1 MLAINGTGKK
11 GILKCSLS
19 FTAHTFSQRRQHERP
34 ESHEV
39 ETEV

>member
-19 FTAHTFSQRRQHERP
+19 FTAHTFSLRR
-34 ESHEV
+34 V
-39 ETEV
+39 K